1 MPLPAVAKR
10 HKEGFAGLRVNRHLH
25 VNVKHAFNQ
34 LRATDIVVANR
45 AGDAPLFKE
54 YQQIG
59 VVHRKVKVMEHR
71 HHRAAMFAGE
81 GLEQLKDI
89 DLIAQIERWSAH
101 RAEWW
106 PFAGPAPWRSTALT
120 LAAGEAVHRQMGEFG
135 GTG

>member
-1 MPLPAVAKR
+1 M
-10 HKEGFAGLRVNRHLH
+10 RVNRHLH

-34 LRATDIVVANR
+34 LRATDVVVANR

-59 VVHRKVKVMEHR
+59 VVHRKVKVMEHC

-89 DLIAQIERWSAH
+89 DLIAQIEPVVGSSSRMVAVCWASAMAIQQ
-101 RAEWW
+101 R
-106 PFAGPAPWRSTALT
+106 
-120 LAAGEAVHRQMGEFG
+120 
-135 GTG
+135 